1 VKMIR
6 SLLGAGMALAL
17 IAGADSHAAQK
28 AKAKPKK
35 ATAAIQSRSDS
46 HLTGKATFLEVDGK
60 VTLRVMISGAE
71 PGTHA
76 VHLHEKGD
84 CTAADGASAG
94 GHWNPSQENHGKW
107 ATAPFHH
114 GDIGNVEVGANGKG
128 TLTLTTD
135 LWTIGG
141 APETDVVG
149 KAIIVHAKADDF
161 TTQPTGNAGG
171 RVGCGV
177 VKAPRK

>member
-1 VKMIR
+1 MRKVCCLIGV
-6 SLLGAGMALAL
+6 GAAVAL
-17 IAGADSHAAQK
+17 IAGVHCVAGEKGA
-28 AKAKPKK
+28 AKAV
-35 ATAAIQSRSDS
+35 AVIESRSDS
-46 HLTGKATFLEVDGK
+46 HVTGKATFREVNGK
-60 VTLRVMISGAE
+60 VTLRLAIEGAE

-84 CTAADGASAG
+84 CTAPDGTSAG
-94 GHWNPSQENHGKW
+94 GHWNPTREDHGKW
-107 ATAPFHH
+107 VAPPFHR

-128 TLTLTTD
+128 RLTLTTD

-171 RVGCGV
+171 RSGCGV
-177 VKAPRK
+177 VELAGK